1 MMLKLTGAGLIAAA
15 CVLASAI
22 YIAGEKA
29 RIRELKEICELL
41 RLMQGELE
49 TRLTPLPELIHEL
62 REKTEGSAK
71 SFLAGLERE
80 LEKLGERDFDT
91 IWAEAAETSFTQIEE
106 GEREEVKKLGGVLGR
121 YSLEIQLEQLK
132 GSMDKLTERWRLSAE
147 KAPERSRVGT
157 GMICALGALLLIAL
171 A

>member
-1 MMLKLTGAGLIAAA
+1 MLKLTGAALIAAA

-29 RIRELKEICELL
+29 RIRELREMCELL

-49 TRLTPLPELIHEL
+49 TRLTPLPELIHAL
-62 REKTEGSAK
+62 TERTGGSAK
-71 SFLAGLERE
+71 RFLMTMERE
-80 LEKLGERDFDT
+80 LEKLGERDFDE
-91 IWAEAAETSFTQIEE
+91 IWAEAAETSYTQIEE
-106 GEREEVKKLGGVLGR
+106 REREEVKKLGGVLGR
-121 YSLEIQLEQLK
+121 YSVEIQLEQLQ
-132 GSMDKLTERWRLSAE
+132 SCADKLTERWRLDAE
-147 KAPERSRVGT
+147 KAPEKGRVGT